1 MSYLK
6 EQAKSLREGA
16 LTVPNLLS
24 TIRILLVPVFLVL
37 FLQGHY
43 IGAIITV
50 AASGLSDFLDGKIAR
65 KFNQIS
71 NLGKMLDPLADKLT
85 TIAIA
90 IAFYFAFRASSDA
103 MLRHFSGIF
112 WFFVVKEVLMVVGAI
127 VLLSK
132 NFRPAAANWFGKV
145 STFYYYLVMILL
157 LCVAPVFGAFSRW
170 WSLPSVA
177 IVVIVSLS
185 VVLTLM
191 AFISYLPAAFRQLKN
206 GDSASDTTK

>member
-37 FLQGHY
+37 FLQDHY

-90 IAFYFAFRASSDA
+90 IAFYFAFRASSDKL
-103 MLRHFSGIF
+103 LRNFSGIF

-157 LCVAPVFGAFSRW
+157 LCAAPVFGAFSRW

-206 GDSASDTTK
+206 GDSASDNTK

>member
-1 MSYLK
+1 MSTLK

-24 TIRILLVPVFLVL
+24 AIRIVLVPVFLVL
-37 FLQGHY
+37 FLQKHY
-43 IGAIITV
+43 LGAIIAV

-90 IAFYFAFRASSDA
+90 IAYYFAFHASDD
-103 MLRHFSGIF
+103 MLLRRFSGVF
-112 WFFVVKEVLMVVGAI
+112 WFFVVKEVLMVVGAVVI
-127 VLLSK
+127 LA
-132 NFRPAAANWFGKV
+132 NNYRPAAANWFGKV
-145 STFYYYLVMILL
+145 STFYYYIVMILL

-177 IVVIVSLS
+177 IVVMVSLS

-191 AFISYLPAAFRQLKN
+191 AFISYLPAAFRQMKK
-206 GDSASDTTK
+206 GDSASDLTK